1 MTSKQGDGERIHDPA
16 AYKARS
22 KPRPLAEVEASFR
35 AFGAELRELCAK
47 HGILELVYCMM
58 AAVEGTDQLTG
69 RSGYVGSA
77 DAALTMSANL
87 YATQQVEHINAA
99 RERVADLDARIRR
112 AVARET
118 GEDDDD

>member
-1 MTSKQGDGERIHDPA
+1 MSKQGEGERIHDPA
-16 AYKARS
+16 AYEARS
-22 KPRPLAEVEASFR
+22 KPRPRAEVEASIK
-35 AFGAELRELCAK
+35 AFGAEMRELCAK

-58 AAVEGTDQLTG
+58 AAVDGDEKLAGG
-69 RSGYVGSA
+69 SGYVGSA

-112 AVARET
+112 AVAREI
-118 GEDDDD
+118 GEEDDD